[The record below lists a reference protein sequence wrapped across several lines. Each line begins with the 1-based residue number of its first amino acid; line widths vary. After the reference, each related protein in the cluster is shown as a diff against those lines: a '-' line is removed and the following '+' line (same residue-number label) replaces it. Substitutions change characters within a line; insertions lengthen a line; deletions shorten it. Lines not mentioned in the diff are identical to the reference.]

1 MPPKSSYLAS
11 AGKDGVVIMWDLVS
25 GNRLAEADVEVPINV
40 VLFAPQKYWVVLGT
54 EHGIKVWDIQSR
66 LFIADIKATPLD
78 PVQILEKSTAP
89 IACTSLAWNKSG
101 NLLFAGFTDN
111 YVRVFKIVVTN

>member
-11 AGKDGVVIMWDLVS
+11 GGKDGLVIMWDLIS
-25 GNRLAEADVEVPINV
+25 GNRLAEAEVDVPINV

-54 EHGIKVWDIQSR
+54 DHGIKVWDIQSR
-66 LFIADIKATPLD
+66 LFIADIQATPLD
-78 PVQILEKSTAP
+78 PFQIAEKMTAP
-89 IACTSLAWNKSG
+89 IGCTSLAWNKSG

-111 YVRVFKIVVTN
+111 YIRVFKIVVTN